1 MEIVLATQN
10 PGKVAEISDLLSGL
24 ELVVRP
30 RPDGLAETVE
40 DAQTLEGNAGK
51 KAHEVCAA
59 SGAPALADDTG
70 LFVDALGGAPG
81 VLTARYGGWQR
92 LLIDMDQRVDRAARF
107 RTVLVLAFPDERE
120 DLIVEG
126 VAEGMIADRPT
137 GEGGFGY
144 DPVFVPFA
152 GDGRSFAEM
161 SKAEK
166 NLISHRGIALRRLL
180 DVLVDFAP
188 PT

>member
-1 MEIVLATQN
+1 VEIVLATQN
-10 PGKVAEISDLLSGL
+10 PGKVAEISHLLSGL
-24 ELVVRP
+24 NLLVQP

-40 DAQTLEGNAGK
+40 DAQTLEGNAAK
-51 KAHEVCAA
+51 KAREVCLA

-70 LFVDALGGAPG
+70 LFVDALGGEPG

-92 LLIDMDQRVDRAARF
+92 LLNEMEHLDNRAARF
-107 RTVLVLAFPDERE
+107 RTVLVLAFPDDRA
-120 DLIVEG
+120 DLVVEG
-126 VAEGMIADRPT
+126 VAEGMIANRPT
-137 GEGGFGY
+137 GDGGFGY
-144 DPVFVPFA
+144 DPVFVPTA

-161 SKAEK
+161 AKAEK

-180 DVLVDFAP
+180 DFLVDFAP